1 MTERA
6 TTSVAPTDREAD
18 FVQSLQRGLAV
29 IRAFDGESTTL
40 TLGEVATATGL
51 ARAAARRFLLTLV
64 DLGYVRVDARLFEL
78 SPRVLELGRAYLSS
92 LRLPTIAHQT
102 VGEPEQRRVVRA
114 EQPGHRLLPVRGLW
128 SRGGGSPQQPAVL
141 LAHTS

>member
-6 TTSVAPTDREAD
+6 TTSVAPPDREAD

-29 IRAFDGESTTL
+29 IRAFDGESTML

-92 LRLPTIAHQT
+92 PVSYTHLTLPTNRE
-102 VGEPEQRRVVRA
+102 V
-114 EQPGHRLLPVRGLW
+114 
-128 SRGGGSPQQPAVL
+128 
-141 LAHTS
+141 